1 MSARNTEIAGPDGP
15 LLQVRNLSVSL
26 PSQSGSTDVLRE
38 ISFDLQRGQIVG
50 LLGESGSGKSTLAL
64 ALLRVLPSDARV
76 SGSIGFD
83 GRDLFTLSE
92 PQMRQV
98 RGAAISII
106 FQEPGLALNPVLR
119 VGTQITEVLRA
130 HNSWS
135 RRRLRDEAAA
145 LLAQVELPDVN
156 RIFNSYPHELSGGEA
171 QRVLIAQALACSPA
185 LVIADEPTASLD
197 STIQA
202 EIIALLAKLRREK
215 NLSLLFITHN
225 PALLVNFADRVIV
238 MCRGQIVEQ
247 GAVPAIF
254 RRPSHEFTQA
264 LVSSMNAR
272 AMGGSAGI

>member
-1 MSARNTEIAGPDGP
+1 MPSGELRISSE
-15 LLQVRNLSVSL
+15 LLQVRNLSVSF
-26 PSQSGSTDVLRE
+26 GSTDVLSE
-38 ISFDLQRGQIVG
+38 ISFDLKRGEIVG

-64 ALLRVLPSDARV
+64 AILRVLPREARV
-76 SGSIGFD
+76 AGSITFD

-92 PQMRQV
+92 RQMRRL
-98 RGAAISII
+98 RGAAVSII
-106 FQEPGLALNPVLR
+106 FQEPGLVLNPVLR

-185 LVIADEPTASLD
+185 VVIADEPTASLD

-238 MCRGQIVEQ
+238 LSRGQMVEQ
-247 GAVPAIF
+247 GPVPSIF

>member
-1 MSARNTEIAGPDGP
+1 MPAGNTAIKGPEAA

-38 ISFDLQRGQIVG
+38 ISFDLQRGEIVG

-64 ALLRVLPSDARV
+64 ALLRVLSGDARI

-98 RGAAISII
+98 RGAAVSII

-119 VGTQITEVLRA
+119 VGTQITEVLRT
-130 HNSWS
+130 HNSWN

-145 LLAQVELPDVN
+145 LLALVELPDVN

-171 QRVLIAQALACSPA
+171 QRVLIAQALACGPA

-202 EIIALLAKLRREK
+202 EVIALLAKLRREK
-215 NLSLLFITHN
+215 GLSLLFITQN
-225 PALLVNFADRVIV
+225 PALLLDFADRVV
-238 MCRGQIVEQ
+238 VLRRVKVVEQ
-247 GAVPAIF
+247 SPVPGIF

>member
-38 ISFDLQRGQIVG
+38 ISFDLQRGEIVG

-64 ALLRVLPSDARV
+64 AILRVLPRQARV
-76 SGSIGFD
+76 AGSITFD

-92 PQMRQV
+92 RQMRRL

-130 HNSWS
+130 HNGWS

-145 LLAQVELPDVN
+145 LLARVELPDLGSL
-156 RIFNSYPHELSGGEA
+156 RETLEQLDSLSSFSAIA
-171 QRVLIAQALACSPA
+171 QQLLIAG
-185 LVIADEPTASLD
+185 
-197 STIQA
+197 
-202 EIIALLAKLRREK
+202 KL
-215 NLSLLFITHN
+215 
-225 PALLVNFADRVIV
+225 
-238 MCRGQIVEQ
+238 
-247 GAVPAIF
+247 
-254 RRPSHEFTQA
+254 
-264 LVSSMNAR
+264 
-272 AMGGSAGI
+272 